1 MTEIGL
7 KQKRKFYK
15 KGDTITEQG
24 ELTFDWYV
32 LISGRVGVFRGD
44 MKLNEF
50 SERGMIFGEL
60 SGILA
65 RPRTATMKA
74 LEDSEVMV
82 VESSIDEVIR
92 NHPDIANKILIN
104 LAERL
109 AKTTDELWAVIDDK
123 EKNK

>member
-1 MTEIGL
+1 MTKTSL
-7 KQKRKFYK
+7 QQKRKFYK
-15 KGDTITEQG
+15 KDDVITEEG
-24 ELTFDWYV
+24 DLTFDWYV
-32 LISGRVGVFRGD
+32 LIHGKVGVFRGD

-82 VESSIDEVIR
+82 VENSIDEVIR
-92 NHPDIANKILIN
+92 NHPEIANKILLN

-109 AKTTDELWAVIDDK
+109 AKTTDELWAVIEDK
-123 EKNK
+123 EKQ

>member
-1 MTEIGL
+1 MSIQ
-7 KQKRKFYK
+7 QKKIIYK
-15 KGDTITEQG
+15 KGDIITKEG
-24 ELTFDWYV
+24 DLTFDWYV
-32 LISGRVGVFRGD
+32 LFSGKVGVYRGE
-44 MKLNEF
+44 KLITEF
-50 SERGMIFGEL
+50 HDRGMIFGEM

-92 NHPDIANKILIN
+92 HHPEIAYKILIN

-109 AKTTDELWAVIDDK
+109 ANTTDELWAVIEDK
-123 EKNK
+123 KKK

>member
-1 MTEIGL
+1 MTGIGL
-7 KQKRKFYK
+7 KQKRKLYK
-15 KGDTITEQG
+15 KGDIITRQG
-24 ELTFDWYV
+24 DLTFDWYV
-32 LISGRVGVFRGD
+32 LIDGRVGVFRGE

-92 NHPDIANKILIN
+92 NHPEIANKILLN

-109 AKTTDELWAVIDDK
+109 AKTTDELWAVIGDK
-123 EKNK
+123 EKQ

>member
-7 KQKRKFYK
+7 KQKRKLYK
-15 KGDTITEQG
+15 KGDIITRQG
-24 ELTFDWYV
+24 DLTFDWYV
-32 LISGRVGVFRGD
+32 LIDGRVGVFRGE

-65 RPRTATMKA
+65 RPRTATMRA

-92 NHPDIANKILIN
+92 NHPEIANKILLN

-109 AKTTDELWAVIDDK
+109 AKTTDELWAVIGDK
-123 EKNK
+123 EKQ

>member
-1 MTEIGL
+1 MTDIGL
-7 KQKRKFYK
+7 KQKRRFFK
-15 KGDTITEQG
+15 KGDIITEQG
-24 ELTFDWYV
+24 DLTFDWYV

-82 VESSIDEVIR
+82 VENSIDEVIR
-92 NHPDIANKILIN
+92 NHPDIANKILLN

-109 AKTTDELWAVIDDK
+109 AKTTDELWAVTGDK
-123 EKNK
+123 EKQ

>member
-1 MTEIGL
+1 MTDIGL
-7 KQKRKFYK
+7 KQKRKLFK

-24 ELTFDWYV
+24 DLTFDWYV
-32 LISGRVGVFRGD
+32 LISGRVGVFRGE

-92 NHPDIANKILIN
+92 NHPEIANKILLN

-109 AKTTDELWAVIDDK
+109 AKTTDELWAVIGDK
-123 EKNK
+123 EKQ